1 MKIQL
6 LANILKNGSF
16 LPEGT
21 ILEVSDDEAQKY
33 MYRNLAELLTDEDES
48 EDVAFEQAPD
58 ELDEIIKNAGAKNTR
73 KKS

>member
-33 MYRNLAELLTDEDES
+33 MYRNLAELLTDDES
-48 EDVAFEQAPD
+48 EDVALEQAPD